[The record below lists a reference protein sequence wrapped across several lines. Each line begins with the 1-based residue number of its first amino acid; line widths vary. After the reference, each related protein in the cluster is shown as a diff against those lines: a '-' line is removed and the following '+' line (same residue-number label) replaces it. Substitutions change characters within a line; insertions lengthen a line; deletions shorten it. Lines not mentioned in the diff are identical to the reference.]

1 MPQHKKASSGKT
13 AAHRDDGAYASSK
26 GRRGDGAK
34 SLKHHAS
41 DDGGSK
47 PSSKKPK
54 YRHAYVESADDD
66 SDLNKPTQEELRKSG
81 DLKGKPRAMDHPSV
95 KVGKSTVGDDS
106 EDSNAGYKA
115 KSKKKNVSASTPS
128 RRPTYSRDNL
138 SDSEQEKRKKK
149 SKKSS
154 RRTVYSSDSS
164 EDSDDSDFEKYKK
177 KRNKKLGKS
186 EDSEIDWE
194 MD

>member
-13 AAHRDDGAYASSK
+13 AAHRDDGAYVSSK
-26 GRRGDGAK
+26 GRRGDHAK

-41 DDGGSK
+41 DNEGSK

-54 YRHAYVESADDD
+54 YRHPYVESVDD
-66 SDLNKPTQEELRKSG
+66 SSDSNKPTQKELRKSG
-81 DLKGKPRAMDHPSV
+81 DMKYKPRATDNPSV
-95 KVGKSTVGDDS
+95 KVGKSTVSDDS
-106 EDSNAGYKA
+106 EDSDAGYKA
-115 KSKKKNVSASTPS
+115 KSKKKNVSASTPA
-128 RRPTYSRDNL
+128 RRPTYTRNNL

-154 RRTVYSSDSS
+154 RRTVDFSDSS